1 MYLNVFISAGVPLC
15 YNEVS
20 DRRLINEKGDK
31 MIFGHD
37 KVEIL
42 HLPTPLERLN
52 NVSDDLGVNVYCKRD
67 DLTNLATGGNKLR
80 KLEYFL
86 KDAKDK
92 GATMLITEG
101 GAQTNH
107 GRLTAAAA
115 AKFGLKCAIITADEY
130 PGEISANLLLDGMLG
145 CPVYFVKDMDTGRQ
159 AVIDKYTAEGET
171 VYYVP
176 MGGSNEI
183 GMLGYVECAMELDKQ
198 ARELGIGDASVY
210 VTVGSMG
217 TYLGMLI
224 GFRECG
230 SGLSLVGINVLP
242 YAEDAADEEG
252 NGKALREA
260 LCDYYKRIC
269 DFFPEYSGRWNIT
282 PDDFNITTHYIH
294 GAYNNAVEEVRD
306 VMYYLARKEAIIID
320 PCYTGKTFEAVIDGA
335 ENGSIEKGSDVI
347 FMHTGGLPGI
357 YTKHHRVE
365 LERELMP
372 YMHID
377 EF

>member
-1 MYLNVFISAGVPLC
+1 MRCRTGDFS
-15 YNEVS
+15 
-20 DRRLINEKGDK
+20 EKGVI
-31 MIFGHD
+31 MLFGHE

-42 HLPTPLERLN
+42 HLPTPLERLE
-52 NVSDDLGVNVYCKRD
+52 NVSEDLGINVYCKRD

-86 KDAKDK
+86 KDAQDK

-107 GRLTAAAA
+107 GRLTAAVA
-115 AKFGLKCAIITADEY
+115 AKYGLKCVIVTEDRY

-145 CPVYFVKDMDTGRQ
+145 CLVYFVKDMETGRQ
-159 AVIDKYTAEGET
+159 AVIDKYTAEGEK

-198 ARELGIGDASVY
+198 ARELGIGNASVY

-224 GFRECG
+224 GLKERG
-230 SGLSLVGINVLP
+230 SSLRLVGINVLP
-242 YAEDAADEEG
+242 YAEDPADEEG
-252 NGKALREA
+252 NEKALREA
-260 LCDYYKRIC
+260 LCEYYKRVC
-269 DFFPEYSGRWNIT
+269 DFFPEYSGSWGIT
-282 PDDFNITTHYIH
+282 PDDFNFTTRYIH
-294 GAYNNAVEEVRD
+294 GAYNNAVDEVRD

-320 PCYTGKTFEAVIDGA
+320 PCYTGKTFEAVVDGA
-335 ENGSIEKGSDVI
+335 KKGTIEKGSDVI

-365 LERELMP
+365 LERELMSF
-372 YMHID
+372 MHAD

>member
-1 MYLNVFISAGVPLC
+1 ML
-15 YNEVS
+15 
-20 DRRLINEKGDK
+20 
-31 MIFGHD
+31 FGHD
-37 KVEIL
+37 KIEIL
-42 HLPTPLERLN
+42 HLPTPLEYLK
-52 NVSDDLGVNVYCKRD
+52 NVSEDLGINVYCKRD

-86 KDAKDK
+86 KDAMDK

-107 GRLTAAAA
+107 GRLTAAVA
-115 AKFGLKCAIITADEY
+115 AKYGLKCAIVTADEY
-130 PGEISANLLLDGMLG
+130 PGEISANLLLDGMMG
-145 CPVYFVKDMDTGRQ
+145 CPVFFVSDMETGRQ
-159 AVIDKYTAEGET
+159 AVIDKFTAEGEK

-183 GMLGYVECAMELDKQ
+183 GMLGYAECAIELDRQ
-198 ARELGIGDASVY
+198 AKDMGIADATIY

-217 TYLGMLI
+217 TYLGMLL
-224 GFRECG
+224 GLKECG
-230 SGLSLVGINVLP
+230 SDLKLAGINVLP
-242 YAEDAADEEG
+242 YGEAGHEEDALR
-252 NGKALREA
+252 KALW
-260 LCDYYKRIC
+260 DYYNSSCKALGLDTDRFDIKPE
-269 DFFPEYSGRWNIT
+269 DFVIET
-282 PDDFNITTHYIH
+282 AHIH
-294 GAYNNAVEEVRD
+294 GAYNNAVEEVRE

-320 PCYTGKTFEAVIDGA
+320 PCYTGKTFEAIYDGA
-335 ENGSIEKGSDVI
+335 KNGDIPQGSDVI

-372 YMHID
+372 YMHIG

>member
-1 MYLNVFISAGVPLC
+1 MYLFRPESRCAKMRCRTG
-15 YNEVS
+15 
-20 DRRLINEKGDK
+20 DRRVKGDK
-31 MIFGHD
+31 MLFGHD

-52 NVSDDLGVNVYCKRD
+52 NVSEDLGVNVYCKRD

-86 KDAKDK
+86 KDAQDK

-107 GRLTAAAA
+107 GRLTAAVA
-115 AKFGLKCAIITADEY
+115 AKFGLKCAIITEDRY
-130 PGEISANLLLDGMLG
+130 PGEISANLLLDGMMG
-145 CPVYFVKDMDTGRQ
+145 CPVYFVKDMETGRQ

-224 GFRECG
+224 GLKECG
-230 SGLSLVGINVLP
+230 SDLKLAGVNVLP
-242 YAEDAADEEG
+242 YAENAADEEG
-252 NGKALREA
+252 NEKALREA
-260 LCDYYKRIC
+260 LCAYYKRIC
-269 DFFPEYSGRWNIT
+269 DFFPDYSGRWEIT
-282 PDDFNITTHYIH
+282 PEDFNFTTHYIH
-294 GAYNNAVEEVRD
+294 GAYNNAVGEVRD
-306 VMYYLARKEAIIID
+306 VMYYLARREAIIID
-320 PCYTGKTFEAVIDGA
+320 PCYTGKTFEAVVDCA
-335 ENGSIEKGSDVI
+335 EKGVIEKGSDVI

-372 YMHID
+372 YMHMD
-377 EF
+377 EY

>member
-1 MYLNVFISAGVPLC
+1 MQQSI
-15 YNEVS
+15 
-20 DRRLINEKGDK
+20 IIMKGIV
-31 MIFGHD
+31 MLFGHE
-37 KVEIL
+37 KIEIL
-42 HLPTPLERLN
+42 HLPTPLEHLA
-52 NVSDDLGVNVYCKRD
+52 NVSEDLGVHVYCKRD

-107 GRLTAAAA
+107 GRLTAAVA
-115 AKFGLKCAIITADEY
+115 AKYGLRCAIVTEDEY

-145 CPVYFVKDMDTGRQ
+145 CHVYFVKDMETGRQ
-159 AVIDKYTAEGET
+159 AVIDKYTSKGEK

-224 GFRECG
+224 GLKECR
-230 SGLSLVGINVLP
+230 SDLRLVGINVLP
-242 YAEDAADEEG
+242 YSDDASDEEA
-252 NGKALREA
+252 NDKALREA
-260 LCDYYKRIC
+260 LMEYSRRAC
-269 DFFPEYSGRWNIT
+269 DFFADFSDKWDIKPE
-282 PDDFNITTHYIH
+282 DFDIVTHYIH
-294 GAYNNAVEEVRD
+294 GAYNNAVDEVRD
-306 VMYYLARKEAIIID
+306 VMYYLAGKEAIIID
-320 PCYTGKTFEAVIDGA
+320 PCYTGKTFEAVVDRA
-335 ENGSIEKGSDVI
+335 RSGSIEKGSSVI
-347 FMHTGGLPGI
+347 FVHTGGLPGI

-372 YMHID
+372 FMHTD

>member
-1 MYLNVFISAGVPLC
+1 ML
-15 YNEVS
+15 
-20 DRRLINEKGDK
+20 
-31 MIFGHD
+31 FGHD
-37 KVEIL
+37 KIEIL
-42 HLPTPLERLN
+42 HLPTPLEYLK
-52 NVSDDLGVNVYCKRD
+52 NVSEDLGINVYCKRD

-86 KDAKDK
+86 KDAMDK

-107 GRLTAAAA
+107 GRLTAAVA
-115 AKFGLKCAIITADEY
+115 AKYGLKCAIVTADEY
-130 PGEISANLLLDGMLG
+130 PGEISANLLLDGMMG
-145 CPVYFVKDMDTGRQ
+145 CPVFFVSDMETGRQ
-159 AVIDKYTAEGET
+159 AVIDKFTAEGEK

-183 GMLGYVECAMELDKQ
+183 GMLGYVECAIELDRQ
-198 ARELGIGDASVY
+198 ARDLDIADATIY

-217 TYLGMLI
+217 TYLGMLL
-224 GFRECG
+224 GLKECG
-230 SGLSLVGINVLP
+230 SDLKLVGINVLP
-242 YAEDAADEEG
+242 YGEAGHEEEALR
-252 NGKALREA
+252 KALW
-260 LCDYYKRIC
+260 DYYNSSCKALGLDTDRFDIKPE
-269 DFFPEYSGRWNIT
+269 DFVIET
-282 PDDFNITTHYIH
+282 AHIH
-294 GAYNNAVEEVRD
+294 GAYNNAVEEVRE

-320 PCYTGKTFEAVIDGA
+320 PCYTGKTFEAIYDGA
-335 ENGSIEKGSDVI
+335 KNGDIPQGSDVI

-372 YMHID
+372 YMHIG

>member
-1 MYLNVFISAGVPLC
+1 MLMGH
-15 YNEVS
+15 
-20 DRRLINEKGDK
+20 EK
-31 MIFGHD
+31 I
-37 KVEIL
+37 EIL
-42 HLPTPLERLN
+42 HLPTPLEHLK
-52 NVSDDLGVNVYCKRD
+52 NVSADLGVDVYCKRD

-86 KDAKDK
+86 KDALDQ

-107 GRLTAAAA
+107 GRLTAAVAT
-115 AKFGLKCAIITADEY
+115 KYGLKCAIVTADEY

-145 CPVYFVKDMDTGRQ
+145 CPVYFVKDMETGRQ
-159 AVIDKYTAEGET
+159 AVIDKYTKEGEK

-183 GMLGYVECAMELDKQ
+183 GMLGYMECAIELDKQ
-198 ARELGIGDASVY
+198 ARELGIEDASVY

-217 TYLGMLI
+217 TYLGMLL
-224 GFRECG
+224 GFKECG
-230 SGLSLVGINVLP
+230 SSLKLVGINVLP
-242 YAEDAADEEG
+242 YDGEGTDEE
-252 NGKALREA
+252 NLRSALW
-260 LCDYYKRIC
+260 DYYHKVS
-269 DFFPEYSGRWNIT
+269 DFYDKDFGVTPE
-282 PDDFNITTHYIH
+282 DFIIETHYIH
-294 GAYNNAVEEVRD
+294 GAYNNAVAEVRD

-320 PCYTGKTFEAVIDGA
+320 PCYTGKTFEAVYDKAKSGA
-335 ENGSIEKGSDVI
+335 IAPGSKVI

-365 LERELMP
+365 LEKELMQ
-372 YMHID
+372 YMHTD

>member
-1 MYLNVFISAGVPLC
+1 ML
-15 YNEVS
+15 
-20 DRRLINEKGDK
+20 
-31 MIFGHD
+31 FGHE
-37 KVEIL
+37 KVDIL
-42 HLPTPLERLN
+42 HLPTPLEYLG
-52 NVSDDLGVNVYCKRD
+52 NVSEDLGVNVYCKRD

-86 KDAKDK
+86 KDALDK

-107 GRLTAAAA
+107 GRLTAAVA
-115 AKFGLKCAIITADEY
+115 AKYGMKCAIVTDDGF

-159 AVIDKYTAEGET
+159 AVIDKYTAEGEK

-183 GMLGYVECAMELDKQ
+183 GMLGYVECAMELDRQ
-198 ARELGIGDASVY
+198 AREMGIADASVY

-224 GFRECG
+224 GLRECG
-230 SGLSLVGINVLP
+230 SELKLTGINVLP
-242 YAEDAADEEG
+242 YNEDAADEAANET
-252 NGKALREA
+252 ALREA
-260 LCDYYKRIC
+260 LCDYYQRIC
-269 DFFPEYSGRWNIT
+269 EFYPDHCGSWGITAEDFDIV
-282 PDDFNITTHYIH
+282 THYIH
-294 GAYNNAVEEVRD
+294 GAYNNAVDEVRD

-320 PCYTGKTFEAVIDGA
+320 PCYTGKTFEALIDRA
-335 ENGSIEKGSDVI
+335 RNGSIPEGSDVI

-372 YMHID
+372 FMHIG

>member
-1 MYLNVFISAGVPLC
+1 ML
-15 YNEVS
+15 
-20 DRRLINEKGDK
+20 
-31 MIFGHD
+31 FGHE
-37 KVEIL
+37 KTEIL
-42 HLPTPLERLN
+42 HLPTPLEHLV
-52 NVSDDLGVNVYCKRD
+52 NVSDDLGINVYCKRD

-86 KDAKDK
+86 KDAQNK

-107 GRLTAAAA
+107 GRLTAAVA
-115 AKFGLKCAIITADEY
+115 AKYGLKCAIITGDEY

-145 CPVYFVKDMDTGRQ
+145 CPVYFVKDMETGRQ
-159 AVIDKYTAEGET
+159 AVIDKYTAEGEK

-198 ARELGIGDASVY
+198 AREMGIGDASIY

-224 GFRECG
+224 GLKECR
-230 SGLSLVGINVLP
+230 SDLKLVGINVLP
-242 YAEDAADEEG
+242 YSDDPADEEA
-252 NGKALREA
+252 NGKALMEA
-260 LCDYYKRIC
+260 LSEYYKKAC
-269 DFFPEYSGRWNIT
+269 DFFGSYSDNWGIT
-282 PDDFNITTHYIH
+282 ADDFDIVTHYIH
-294 GAYNNAVEEVRD
+294 GAYNNAVDEVRE

-320 PCYTGKTFEAVIDGA
+320 PCYTGKTFEALYDRA
-335 ENGSIEKGSDVI
+335 RNGSIEAGSNVI

-372 YMHID
+372 YMHTD

>member
-1 MYLNVFISAGVPLC
+1 MLFG
-15 YNEVS
+15 
-20 DRRLINEKGDK
+20 REK
-31 MIFGHD
+31 I
-37 KVEIL
+37 EIL
-42 HLPTPLERLN
+42 HLPTPLEHLR
-52 NVSDDLGVNVYCKRD
+52 NVSDDLGINVYCKRD

-86 KDAKDK
+86 KDALDQ

-115 AKFGLKCAIITADEY
+115 AKYGLKCAIVTADEY
-130 PGEISANLLLDGMLG
+130 PGEISANLILDGMLG
-145 CPVYFVKDMDTGRQ
+145 CPVYFVKDMESGRQ
-159 AVIDKYTAEGET
+159 AVIDKYTAEGEK

-183 GMLGYVECAMELDKQ
+183 GMLGYAECAMELDKQ
-198 ARELGIGDASVY
+198 AREAGIGDASVY

-224 GFRECG
+224 GLRECR
-230 SGLSLVGINVLP
+230 SDLRLVGINVLP
-242 YAEDAADEEG
+242 YADDAADEEADEA
-252 NGKALREA
+252 ALRDA
-260 LCDYYKRIC
+260 LWDYYLKVC
-269 DFFPEYSGRWNIT
+269 EFYKDYSADWGIT
-282 PDDFNITTHYIH
+282 ADDFDIVTHYIH
-294 GAYNNAVEEVRD
+294 GAYNNPVDEVRE

-320 PCYTGKTFEAVIDGA
+320 PCYTGKTFEALYDRARRG
-335 ENGSIEKGSDVI
+335 GIEKGSDVI
-347 FMHTGGLPGI
+347 FVHTGGLPGI

-372 YMHID
+372 FMHID

>member
-1 MYLNVFISAGVPLC
+1 MRCRTEI
-15 YNEVS
+15 
-20 DRRLINEKGDK
+20 IHEKGDI
-31 MIFGHD
+31 MLFGHD

-42 HLPTPLERLN
+42 HLPTPLERLS
-52 NVSDDLGVNVYCKRD
+52 NVSEDLGINVYCKRD

-86 KDAKDK
+86 KDAQDK

-107 GRLTAAAA
+107 GRLTAAGA
-115 AKFGLKCAIITADEY
+115 AKFGLKCAIITADDY

-145 CPVYFVKDMDTGRQ
+145 CPVYFVKNMESGRQ
-159 AVIDKYTAEGET
+159 AVIDKYTAEGEK

-198 ARELGIGDASVY
+198 AREMGIGDATVY

-224 GFRECG
+224 GLKECG
-230 SGLSLVGINVLP
+230 SSLKLAGVNVLP
-242 YAEDAADEEG
+242 YSENAVDEAG
-252 NGKALREA
+252 NEAALREA
-260 LCDYYKRIC
+260 LSAYYTKVC
-269 DFFPEYSGRWNIT
+269 EAFADYSGGWNIT
-282 PDDFNITTHYIH
+282 DDDFNITTHYIH

-320 PCYTGKTFEAVIDGA
+320 PCYTGKTFEAVVDGA
-335 ENGSIEKGSDVI
+335 RNGSIEKGSNVI

-357 YTKHHRVE
+357 YTRHHRVE

-372 YMHID
+372 YMHTD

>member
-1 MYLNVFISAGVPLC
+1 
-15 YNEVS
+15 
-20 DRRLINEKGDK
+20 
-31 MIFGHD
+31 MIYKEGETMLFGHE

-42 HLPTPLERLN
+42 HLPTPLERLD
-52 NVSDDLGVNVYCKRD
+52 NVSEDLGINVYCKRD

-86 KDAKDK
+86 KDAQDK

-107 GRLTAAAA
+107 GRLTAAVA
-115 AKFGLKCAIITADEY
+115 AKYGLRCAIITEDEY
-130 PGEISANLLLDGMLG
+130 PGEISANLLLDGMMG
-145 CPVYFVKDMDTGRQ
+145 CPVYFVKDMETGRQ
-159 AVIDKYTAEGET
+159 AVIDKYAAEGEK

-198 ARELGIGDASVY
+198 AKEMGIGDASVY

-224 GFRECG
+224 GLKECG
-230 SGLSLVGINVLP
+230 SKLKLVGINVLP
-242 YAEDAADEEG
+242 YSENTADEES
-252 NGKALREA
+252 NLTALHEA
-260 LCDYYKRIC
+260 LCDYYGRIC
-269 DFFPEYSGRWNIT
+269 DFYPEYSGKWGIT

-294 GAYNNAVEEVRD
+294 GAYNNAVGEVRD
-306 VMYYLARKEAIIID
+306 VMYYLARREAIIID
-320 PCYTGKTFEAVIDGA
+320 PCYTGKTFEAVVDGA
-335 ENGSIEKGSDVI
+335 KSGSIEKGSDVI

-357 YTKHHRVE
+357 YTRHHRVE
-365 LERELMP
+365 LERELMA
-372 YMHID
+372 YMHTD